1 MEGINALV
9 TNKLVSLSE
18 QELVDCDTEKDNGC
32 SGGLM
37 DYAFEFIIKN
47 KGIMTEGDYPYTAQ
61 DGQCMKDN
69 LQASQIVT
77 IDGYEDVPQYNEI
90 ALKKAASQQ
99 PIAVAIEADQR
110 AFQLYVGG
118 VLDDE
123 TCGEQLDHGV
133 LVSGRLA
140 FSGMRKSL
148 GRGGS

>member
-1 MEGINALV
+1 V
-9 TNKLVSLSE
+9 TGEVVSLSE
-18 QELVDCDTEKDNGC
+18 QELVDCDTKQDHGC

-37 DYAFEFIIKN
+37 DYAFEFIIQN

-61 DGQCMKDN
+61 DGVCLKDN

-123 TCGEQLDHGV
+123 SCGEQLDHGV
-133 LVSGRLA
+133 LV
-140 FSGMRKSL
+140 
-148 GRGGS
+148 GGQDQYKPLLVRSSTSTLRCI